1 LRKSALVLLLAAF
14 SFSCSEKTIPDS
26 QTGEV
31 STDTTSILQGLQI
44 GGYEFE
50 AVDNN
55 STTGLMDTGFFNP
68 DNAEIDSSGFIN
80 LIISGENFEGAEII
94 SKETFPYGTA
104 VFFVKKNLHETN
116 SAVKMNFEIFTEDSG
131 HSGMFI
137 SGIELSGIENGSGGI
152 NYYTKNTETK
162 GAADYA
168 PIDEKVYEGNLSTHS
183 ISIFPGEVSFASYQ
197 DHGIDTEFLVADFT
211 ASDKNPFGAGFG
223 PEPGDRLLY
232 NKFFHKT
239 PEKYKLRISFGLF
252 FGEIAGENF
261 SDTLTVTDFVFY
273 PLDNY

>member
-1 LRKSALVLLLAAF
+1 MLSAF
-14 SFSCSEKTIPDS
+14 SFACSEKNKPDN
-26 QTGEV
+26 QTGDFNG
-31 STDTTSILQGLQI
+31 DTTAYGHWLQI
-44 GGYEFE
+44 GGYGFE
-50 AVDNN
+50 AIDNN
-55 STTGLMDTGFFNP
+55 TATGLMDTGFFNP
-68 DNAEIDSSGFIN
+68 DNAEMDSNGFIK

-104 VFFVKKNLHETN
+104 VFFVKKNLNETN
-116 SAVKMNFEIFTEDSG
+116 PAVKMNFEIFTEDSD

-137 SGIELSGIENGSGGI
+137 SGIELSGIQEGSGGI

-168 PIDEKVYEGNLSTHS
+168 PIDEKAYEGNLSTHS

-211 ASDKNPFGAGFG
+211 ASEQNPYGAGFG
-223 PEPGDRLLY
+223 PKPGDRLLY

-239 PEKYKLRISFGLF
+239 PEKYKLRVSTGLF
-252 FGEIAGENF
+252 FGEIAGGNF

-273 PLDNY
+273 PLDDY